1 LKFEG
6 CTCDAGWFGQCC
18 REEAAFGNSEMS
30 ADDAGT
36 FSFQDRFSGR
46 FPSRPFSSQL
56 ISANLPDEDDQT
68 EVSSLSESDSAAEN
82 ETCKKLMNRE
92 APRNG
97 QLTCQRHRQTS
108 SIACTV
114 TCNPGHDFV
123 EKPAH
128 KYFW

>member
-1 LKFEG
+1 M
-6 CTCDAGWFGQCC
+6 T
-18 REEAAFGNSEMS
+18 
-30 ADDAGT
+30 ADDAGA
-36 FSFQDRFSGR
+36 FSFQDRFGGR
-46 FPSRPFSSQL
+46 FPSRTFTSSL
-56 ISANLPDEDDQT
+56 ISANIIDEEEPVADPWADPV
-68 EVSSLSESDSAAEN
+68 EANSAAEN
-82 ETCKKLMNRE
+82 ETCQKLMKRE

-97 QLTCQRHRQTS
+97 QLTCQRHRQTT